1 MVTVRRIEDLII
13 VVFGRNK
20 IYKRENKM
28 TIKKVAKEE
37 IVFNKIPD
45 GIWGG
50 TIISEIFPAEGDTKM
65 SCGVHELPASEIIVE
80 KAPVDDVLFI
90 LEGEMEIESDGVTKK
105 YKAGDFAYLRAG
117 ARQKFTVKD
126 RVKHIYV
133 TYPCNWMN
141 NED

>member
-1 MVTVRRIEDLII
+1 
-13 VVFGRNK
+13 
-20 IYKRENKM
+20 M

-45 GIWGG
+45 GIWGD
-50 TIISEIFPAEGDTKM
+50 TLISEIFPATGDTKM

-80 KAPVDDVLFI
+80 KAPVDDVLYI
-90 LEGEMEIESDGVTKK
+90 LEGELEIESDGITEK

-117 ARQKFTVKD
+117 ARQKFTVRN

-133 TYPCNWMN
+133 TYPCNWMAK
-141 NED
+141 ED